1 LRFLILGLIML
12 GGLGVLAGRLV
23 YLQVVEHGRFT
34 ELARSEQLGKR
45 PIIPRRGAI
54 LAVDGHPLAIS
65 LQTYDVY
72 FYPRYPGAA
81 DARDRIAAELA
92 PLLKRPV
99 DELRTQTLSDGPV
112 LLASGVQPETAA
124 KISAAE
130 LPGIVLDPKWRR
142 YYPEGSLAG
151 PVLGFI
157 GRDAQGLSGVE
168 ADYDP
173 LLAGKT
179 GWVYYERDASGEEIP
194 LGFKQVDPPIDG
206 ADLVL
211 TLDRYIQRVAEAEL
225 DKALK
230 AHRADSGVVIVM
242 DPKTGALLAVVSRPA
257 ADPTKLDLNDPNLQ
271 ALIRNRAFTD
281 LYEPGSTFKIITL
294 AAALESGRVDT
305 GETYYCPGYVKVGPW
320 SIWMWNYTALGPA
333 NLVDFI
339 RYSCNVGAV
348 HLARRTGPADFYRV
362 VRDFGFAERLNPEFR
377 SEVAGQVKLP
387 SDSTWSE
394 VDLATNAFGQALSV
408 TPLELTTA
416 VAAVAN
422 GGLLMRPYLVKEIRA
437 PDGIR
442 RFEPTVIRRVI
453 SEETARKVTNL
464 LVEAANKGSSPT
476 ALIPGYRL
484 AGKTGTAQ
492 VPEGNGYSRTKFIA
506 SYIGYVP
513 AEAPRL
519 VILVKIDNPK
529 DVPWGTTVA
538 APVFREVA
546 SKALAYY
553 GIPPTEKPR

>member
-1 LRFLILGLIML
+1 ML
-12 GGLGVLAGRLV
+12 GGLGLLAGRLV
-23 YLQVVEHGRFT
+23 YLQVVEHSRFAD
-34 ELARSEQLGKR
+34 LARSEQLGKR
-45 PIIPRRGAI
+45 PIVPRRGAI
-54 LAVDGHPLAIS
+54 LAADGHPLAIS

-81 DARDRIAAELA
+81 EARARIAAELG
-92 PLLKRPV
+92 PLLKRPA
-99 DELRTQTLSDGPV
+99 DELQAWTSAEKPV

-124 KISAAE
+124 KIAAAE

-142 YYPEGSLAG
+142 HYPEGSLAG

-157 GRDAQGLSGVE
+157 GRDGQGLSGVE
-168 ADYDP
+168 ADYDA

-194 LGFKQVDPPIDG
+194 LGFRQVDPPIDG
-206 ADLVL
+206 ADVVL

-230 AHRADSGVVIVM
+230 AHRADAGVVIVM
-242 DPKTGALLAVVSRPA
+242 DPGTGALLAVVSRPA
-257 ADPTKLDLNDPNLQ
+257 ADLTRLDLNDPNLQ
-271 ALIRNRAFTD
+271 ALIRNRAFSD

-294 AAALESGRVDT
+294 AAALESGRVGT

-320 SIWMWNYTALGPA
+320 TIWMWNYTAMGPS

-362 VRDFGFAERLNPEFR
+362 VRDFGFTERLNPEFR
-377 SEVAGQVKLP
+377 SEVGGELKP
-387 SDSTWSE
+387 PTDPTWSE

-408 TPLELTTA
+408 TPLQLAAA
-416 VAAVAN
+416 VGAVAN
-422 GGLLMRPYLVKEIRA
+422 GGLLMRPYLVKEVRT

-442 RFEPTVIRRVI
+442 RFEPTVVRRVI
-453 SEETARKVTNL
+453 SQETARKVTDI
-464 LVEAANKGSSPT
+464 LVEAVNKGSSPT
-476 ALIPGYRL
+476 AVIPGYKL

-492 VPEGNGYSRTKFIA
+492 VPEGSGYSRTKFIA

-513 AEAPRL
+513 ADAPRL
-519 VILVKIDNPK
+519 LILVKIDNPK

-553 GIPPTEKPR
+553 GIPPTGKPR

>member
-1 LRFLILGLIML
+1 ML
-12 GGLGVLAGRLV
+12 GGLGLLAGRLV
-23 YLQVVEHGRFT
+23 YLQVVEHNRFAD
-34 ELARSEQLGKR
+34 LARSEQLGKR
-45 PIIPRRGAI
+45 PIFPRRGAI
-54 LAVDGHPLAIS
+54 LAADGHPLAIS

-72 FYPRYPGAA
+72 FYPKYPGAPE
-81 DARDRIAAELA
+81 ARDRIAAELG
-92 PLLKRPV
+92 PLLRRPAG
-99 DELRTQTLSDGPV
+99 ELRAQTAAERPV

-124 KISAAE
+124 KIAAAE

-142 YYPEGSLAG
+142 HYPEGALAG

-168 ADYDP
+168 ADYDT

-179 GWVYYERDASGEEIP
+179 GWVYFERDASGEEIP

-206 ADLVL
+206 ADVVL

-230 AHRADSGVVIVM
+230 EHRADSGLVTVSA
-242 DPKTGALLAVVSRPA
+242 PQTGALLGVVTRPA
-257 ADPTKLDLNDPNLQ
+257 ADPTRLDLNDPNLQ
-271 ALIRNRAFTD
+271 ALIRNRAFSD

-294 AAALESGRVDT
+294 AAALESGRVGT

-320 SIWMWNYTALGPA
+320 TIWMWNYTAMGPS

-362 VRDFGFAERLNPEFR
+362 VRDFGFAERLTPEFR
-377 SEVAGQVKLP
+377 SEVAGEVKLP
-387 SDSTWSE
+387 PDPAWSE

-408 TPLELTTA
+408 TPLELAAA

-442 RFEPTVIRRVI
+442 RFEPTVVRRVI
-453 SEETARKVTNL
+453 SQETARKVTDI
-464 LVEAANKGSSPT
+464 LVEAVNKGSSPT
-476 ALIPGYRL
+476 AVIPGYKL

-513 AEAPRL
+513 ADAPRL
-519 VILVKIDNPK
+519 LILVKVDNPK